1 MERLILFVLRISM
14 RTKSGSCLVAG
25 AMVALAC
32 VSCGVRQGSSDRP
45 PGALGPL
52 PVVTFTLGGISV
64 EVEVA
69 SAPDEQQQGLM
80 YRESMPENHG
90 MLFVYREP
98 MFMRFWMKNT
108 RIPLAIA
115 FIREDGVISNIEEM
129 TPEPGPFDPVHLY
142 SSRQR
147 CLYALEMNAG
157 WFQKHGIQPGD
168 RIDLPLDEIQRIARR
183 GKQVP

>member
-1 MERLILFVLRISM
+1 
-14 RTKSGSCLVAG
+14 
-25 AMVALAC
+25 
-32 VSCGVRQGSSDRP
+32 
-45 PGALGPL
+45 
-52 PVVTFTLGGISV
+52 
-64 EVEVA
+64 
-69 SAPDEQQQGLM
+69 
-80 YRESMPENHG
+80 
-90 MLFVYREP
+90 
-98 MFMRFWMKNT
+98 
-108 RIPLAIA
+108 
-115 FIREDGVISNIEEM
+115 M